1 MRLPDGR
8 RFFIAPCGIEHRN
21 DDQHFDSF
29 HDRKRNLY
37 LACGHRRPNDK
48 TKNQRRRGTK
58 DSRRKSVH
66 KTTGF
71 YYDQPSVF

>member
-1 MRLPDGR
+1 MTVK
-8 RFFIAPCGIEHRN
+8 HN
-21 DDQHFDSF
+21 FD
-29 HDRKRNLY
+29 

-58 DSRRKSVH
+58 DSRRTSVH

-71 YYDQPSVF
+71 YYHISSTNLFFLFFNLNNFIIKNDF